1 MPVKKLMRIHKH
13 KIVRF
18 FIIFQICALSF
29 FGSGAFVFADEVL
42 DAQIREKNQELQ
54 EIQQQINEQQQLLE
68 QTKREKRT
76 VESELS
82 RVNSQI
88 RQIDLG
94 IRSSRLTV
102 EKLDL
107 EIDSLQEEIIKAQE
121 SINQKAETVTDVL
134 RQVQERDTDSML
146 VVLLK
151 HDSLSDSLFEIQAL
165 NDLNTNLLAR
175 ISELEEAQS
184 NLSRVLNN
192 ATAARH
198 NKSIEQTTLENK
210 RAISEEL
217 QIEKKQ
223 ILSLTQSQEKE
234 FEENLSELEERQLQI
249 AQEIVEIE
257 SRLQNQIDF
266 TTLPDKLP
274 GLLTNPVPERYT
286 ITQLYGRTPDAVR
299 FYKSGFHNGI
309 DLAAPVGTKVVAA
322 EDGVVLAAADQD
334 RYCRRGAYGKFVL
347 IKHSTLGLATLYA
360 HLSYIS
366 VKKGDI
372 VKRGDLIGN
381 IGNTGLSTGPHLHFT
396 LYDAATVEVGPSQYC
411 GPEMPFGGPIDPRN
425 YVLF

>member
-1 MPVKKLMRIHKH
+1 MRMYKQHNGIKG
-13 KIVRF
+13 
-18 FIIFQICALSF
+18 FIIVQICILLLGGISF
-29 FGSGAFVFADEVL
+29 ASANEVL
-42 DAQIREKNQELQ
+42 DSQIREKNQELQ
-54 EIQQQINEQQQLLE
+54 EIQQQILQQQQLLE
-68 QTKREKRT
+68 QTQREKRT

-82 RVNSQI
+82 RVNAQI

-94 IRSSRLTV
+94 IRSSRLTID
-102 EKLDL
+102 KLDL
-107 EIDSLQEEIIKAQE
+107 EIASLQEELVRAQE

-151 HDSLSDSLFEIQAL
+151 HDSLSESLFEIQAL
-165 NDLNTNLLAR
+165 RDLNISLLGQ
-175 ISELEEAQS
+175 ISELEEAQR
-184 NLSRVLNN
+184 NLSRVLED
-192 ATAARH
+192 ATQARRG
-198 NKSIEQTTLENK
+198 KTIEQTTLENK
-210 RAISEEL
+210 RVISEEL
-217 QIEKKQ
+217 QGEKKQ
-223 ILSLTQSQEKE
+223 ILSLTKSQEQE
-234 FEENLSELEERQLQI
+234 FEKNLSELEERQLEI

-266 TTLPDKLP
+266 TTLPEKLP
-274 GLLTNPVPERYT
+274 GLLANPVPERYT

-309 DLAAPVGTKVVAA
+309 DLAAPVGTKIVAA

-334 RYCRRGAYGKFVL
+334 LYCRRGAYGKFVL
-347 IKHSTLGLATLYA
+347 IQHPTLGLATLYA

-381 IGNTGLSTGPHLHFT
+381 MGNTGLSTGSHLHFT
-396 LYDAATVEVGPSQYC
+396 LYDAATVEVKASQYC
-411 GPEMPFGGPIDPRN
+411 GPEMPYGGSIDPRN